1 MTVREYLEQGRNL
14 AERIPYA
21 IIALTAR
28 LALPMFFGGQVR
40 QR

>member
-14 AERIPYA
+14 AERIPYTV
-21 IIALTAR
+21 IALAAR
-28 LALPMFFGGQVR
+28 LAVADVFGGLVR